1 MTNHKPILKLH
12 FTSMWAKF
20 DPSIM
25 PQDYFFEY
33 VLSKKYHIVYDS
45 VNPDIV
51 IYSHFG
57 PVPNPNDFSPQ
68 TLFAAYSGEPQD
80 ITSPA
85 DVYFGFHDSLMH
97 NYYRLPIWAL
107 WIHWDNQSWPY
118 KLTEIANAGQG
129 SHHVATSQQFAN
141 NSQHPMRMSNIMKRH
156 TSVNHADKF
165 CNFTY
170 TRHSRER
177 VEFFLLLNQKKKI
190 HSTGR
195 LFNNTGYFLGS
206 KPHELHDWRFTLAFE
221 NTQQTGY
228 VTEKLIEPLAAGSI
242 PIYWGGSQA
251 VHDFNPRSF
260 INVNDFASYQQA
272 IDWILHVDATPSLQ
286 MQYLSEPVFTQVP
299 EWPQLVFQEIYHR
312 LKIKNPQLE
321 LFAT

>member
-1 MTNHKPILKLH
+1 MKPIIKLAYH
-12 FTSMWAKF
+12 SMWPNF
-20 DPSIM
+20 NPGVM
-25 PQDYFFEY
+25 PQDYFFEF
-33 VLSKKYHIVYDS
+33 VLSQHYQVQYVDQ
-45 VNPDIV
+45 NPDIL
-51 IYSHFG
+51 IYSVFG
-57 PVPNPNDFSPQ
+57 PPPSRDQIAAN
-68 TLFAAYSGEPQD
+68 TLTISYSGEPYDAQGD
-80 ITSPA
+80 SDLA
-85 DVYFGFHDSLMH
+85 FGFHFH
-97 NYYRLPIWAL
+97 NQPNYIRLPIWAL

-156 TSVNHADKF
+156 MSVNHADKF

-312 LKIKNPQLE
+312 LKIKNPHME